1 MTQPRLPR
9 RPVVDSA
16 AQQTAVRRA
25 IENEVELR
33 RIAAIEP
40 RAVLGVVAYWLG
52 PEFSE
57 GANRVHA

>member
-1 MTQPRLPR
+1 MTQPRLPHRQVNFFAQRQIANR
-9 RPVVDSA
+9 RANESA
-16 AQQTAVRRA
+16 AQ
-25 IENEVELR
+25 LR
-33 RIAAIEP
+33 RIAETEP